1 MAPFIPTPLRNFAR
15 SVRRKLRLLANAGS
29 DRHCPICE
37 RSFRSFAGAGYPSR
51 KDALCINCGSL
62 ERHRLLWLF
71 LQQRP
76 GLMKMGATR
85 LLHVAPEPCIAEKLR
100 EASGPGY
107 LSADL
112 MSDAMEQMDICDIHY
127 PDASFDAI
135 YCNHVL
141 EHVAD
146 DRKAMREFRRVLRP
160 HGWAIILVPVT
171 TDRTFEDPT
180 ITDPKERLRLFG
192 QEDHVRCY
200 GPDYVDRL
208 REAGFDVQV
217 FLPSDLFPPEEIS
230 GYGLGEAAGEICM
243 CTCPPPAVIEAP
255 EHGLRTPGR

>member
-1 MAPFIPTPLRNFAR
+1 MALFIPAPFRKLAR
-15 SVRRKLRLLANAGS
+15 SVRRKLTLLANAGS

-37 RSFRSFAGAGYPSR
+37 RSFRSFARAGYPAR
-51 KDALCINCGSL
+51 KDALCVNCGSL

-71 LQQRP
+71 LKQRP
-76 GLMKMGATR
+76 ELIRPGAMR
-85 LLHVAPEPCIAEKLR
+85 FLHVAPEPCIAEKLR

-107 LSADL
+107 LSVDL
-112 MSDAMEQMDICDIHY
+112 MSDAMERMDICDIYY

-171 TDRTFEDPT
+171 ADRTFEDPS
-180 ITDPKERLRLFG
+180 ITDPTERLRLFG

-217 FLPSDLFPPEEIS
+217 FLPSDLFSPEEITR
-230 GYGLGEAAGEICM
+230 YGLGKAAGEICM
-243 CTCPPPAVIEAP
+243 CTHAPAVIGAS
-255 EHGLRTPGR
+255 EHGFGLSGR

>member
-1 MAPFIPTPLRNFAR
+1 MVLLIPNSLRTVAR
-15 SVRRKLRLLANAGS
+15 GVRRKLRLLANAGS
-29 DRHCPICE
+29 DRHCPLCG
-37 RSFRSFAGAGYPSR
+37 RSARSFASAGTPPR

-76 GLMKMGATR
+76 GLMRPGGTR
-85 LLHVAPEPCIAEKLR
+85 LLHVAPEPCIAGKLR
-100 EASGPGY
+100 EASGPSY

-112 MSDAMEQMDICDIHY
+112 LSEAMEQMDICDIHY

-146 DRKAMREFRRVLRP
+146 DRKAMREFRRILRP
-160 HGWAIILVPVT
+160 DGWAILLVPVT
-171 TDRTFEDPT
+171 ADRTFEDPSV
-180 ITDPKERLRLFG
+180 TDPKERLRLFG

-200 GPDYVDRL
+200 GPDYIDRL
-208 REAGFDVQV
+208 REAGFDVYV
-217 FLPSDLFPPEEIS
+217 FLPSDLLSPEEIS
-230 GYGLGEAAGEICM
+230 RYGLGKAAGEICM
-243 CTCPPPAVIEAP
+243 CTCSAIGTGASEDD
-255 EHGLRTPGR
+255 PGTSGR